1 MCKLIYM
8 FKYLQLEI
16 WILQWC
22 QLDYFYNLE
31 SNEIQSLVPVQ
42 SELDQEFEIQ
52 FPTLGHKVEEF
63 NICNCFLWFSQDGHK
78 ALMYLQNV
86 VIDKVP
92 NLHTIILFVKQY
104 SLVEVHVAVEV
115 QLIVWN

>member
-1 MCKLIYM
+1 M
-8 FKYLQLEI
+8 
-16 WILQWC
+16 
-22 QLDYFYNLE
+22 
-31 SNEIQSLVPVQ
+31 VPVQ

-52 FPTLGHKVEEF
+52 FPASGHKLEEF
-63 NICNCFLWFSQDGHK
+63 NIFKFFLWFSQDGQK

-86 VIDKVP
+86 VIDKEP